1 MLCKMQ
7 LGFSVQLL
15 DDDVKVEML
24 EGVECFEENHQPP
37 IPSLGRKVPA

>member
-1 MLCKMQ
+1 MQ

-24 EGVECFEENHQPP
+24 EGVECAEENHQPP
-37 IPSLGRKVPA
+37 IPSLGFRCRHK